1 MLQLLARRKRVHAV
15 HATEG
20 AGAEAERFVC
30 RYTLSSEDKLVELSA
45 LLESITSRRGA
56 VAVNGS
62 TVQDLEG
69 LTALIRVGVHR
80 NVGVDFSDRWTMTE
94 QPCTV
99 QQVYCS
105 ACSCSYSGMS
115 NQLWQKFAR
124 MVLHANYEAT
134 LLAAADHAEGSGHVF
149 LTFIGGGVFR
159 NDMAWI
165 VDAIARAVWNVS
177 RIPSVQLQV
186 HVCHYRE
193 VQPRRSPAL
202 QSITSPFLKKTP
214 QRPFTLG
221 FARRMC
227 NLKFTGEYRS
237 GQGHQLEC
245 GAAAASRR
253 AVTEEV
259 VQCDVDAAAAGQGER
274 FHHD

>member
-1 MLQLLARRKRVHAV
+1 
-15 HATEG
+15 
-20 AGAEAERFVC
+20 
-30 RYTLSSEDKLVELSA
+30 
-45 LLESITSRRGA
+45 
-56 VAVNGS
+56 
-62 TVQDLEG
+62 
-69 LTALIRVGVHR
+69 
-80 NVGVDFSDRWTMTE
+80 
-94 QPCTV
+94 
-99 QQVYCS
+99 
-105 ACSCSYSGMS
+105 MS

-193 VQPRRSPAL
+193 VQPLPSPAP
-202 QSITSPFLKKTP
+202 QSITSLFEENT
-214 QRPFTLG
+214 PFTRG
-221 FARRMC
+221 FARCMC
-227 NLKFTGEYRS
+227 NLKLLGEYRS